1 MKYRLKMDNIYV
13 IETSYT
19 WKTADEINMKNVLI
33 PANSRTLYT
42 LEWYWE
48 ESDNDTL
55 IGKKDYADYELS
67 INIVP
72 NIEGEE

>member
-13 IETSYT
+13 LGTSKE
-19 WKTADEINMKNVLI
+19 WKKTDEMIIQDVLI

-55 IGKKDYADYELS
+55 IGKKDYADYELF
-67 INIVP
+67 INIVS